1 MSARILGKVVRLKLP
16 PTEKLVLLVIANYI
30 NDASGDAWPSQN
42 TLASDTGL
50 ARQTVNKAISRLVKK
65 GILTSCRRSKDGKL
79 TSNIYRINTVAV
91 SDTEGGD
98 VAQND
103 NTLSISDRQVCLGEL
118 HNPLGT
124 LIEPLDGSQLAIKEK
139 TLSPNSQQSNS
150 FAILSGPPKT
160 VDEFWSL
167 PKEKRQMYARLSEKT
182 MRDLRAEGLEYD
194 ISSDQ

>member
-91 SDTEGGD
+91 IDTEGGD

-103 NTLSISDRQVCLGEL
+103 NTLSISDRQACLGEL

-124 LIEPLDGSQLAIKEK
+124 LIEPLDSGQLAIEGKSETATSRQINRK
-139 TLSPNSQQSNS
+139 PSPT
-150 FAILSGPPKT
+150 GPPRT
-160 VDEFWSL
+160 PAEFLSL
-167 PKEKRQMYARLSEKT
+167 PRSLQEYYSLNRP
-182 MRDLRAEGLEYD
+182 DLMASLKHQGFTWDRFTR
-194 ISSDQ
+194 